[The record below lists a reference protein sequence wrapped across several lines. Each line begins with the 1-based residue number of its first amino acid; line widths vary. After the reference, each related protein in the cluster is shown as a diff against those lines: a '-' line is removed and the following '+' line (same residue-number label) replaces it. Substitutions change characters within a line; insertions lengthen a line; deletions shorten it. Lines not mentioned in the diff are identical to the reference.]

1 MKGLD
6 IFRRH
11 FEGLSHHYVLIG
23 GAACEIIMEEV
34 GLDFR
39 ATKDLDLVI
48 LVEALDAAFGERF
61 WAFVEA
67 GGYQQRERSGGGR
80 EFYRFQKPADPDFPA
95 MLELFSRAPDAI
107 TPAEGSALTPLPI
120 DEDIASLSAIL
131 LDDSYYTALVENSR
145 AVHGVAVLD
154 ERILIPFKAKAHL
167 DLAAR
172 RDQGEHIDQKTV
184 RKHRADVFR
193 LLQLLAEDERAV
205 LPEAI
210 AVDMAS
216 FAAKVDADG
225 DFQPK
230 DIGLA
235 GDAAAQTA
243 RLRAIYGIIAA

>member
-23 GAACEIIMEEV
+23 GAACEIIMDEV

-48 LVEALDAAFGERF
+48 LVEALDAGFGERF

-80 EFYRFQKPADPDFPA
+80 EFYRFQKPSAPDFPA
-95 MLELFSRAPDAI
+95 MLELFSRVPDAI
-107 TPAEGSALTPLPI
+107 TLADGSVFTPLPV

-131 LDDSYYTALVENSR
+131 LDDTYYTALVENSR
-145 AVHGVAVLD
+145 VVDGVAVLD
-154 ERILIPFKAKAHL
+154 ERLLIPFKAKAHL
-167 DLAAR
+167 DLAMR
-172 RDQGEHIDQKTV
+172 RDQGEHIDQKNV
-184 RKHRADVFR
+184 RKHRTDVFR
-193 LLQLLAEDERAV
+193 LLQLLPADERVV

-210 AVDMAS
+210 AADMAS
-216 FAAKVDADG
+216 FAAKVGADG

-230 DIGLA
+230 AIGLT

-243 RLRAIYGIIAA
+243 RLRTIYGITAA

>member
-6 IFRRH
+6 VFRRH

-23 GAACEIIMEEV
+23 GAACEIIMEEF

-48 LVEALDAAFGERF
+48 LAETLDAGFGERF
-61 WAFVEA
+61 WTFVEA

-80 EFYRFQKPADPDFPA
+80 EFYRFQKPANPDFPA

-107 TPAEGSALTPLPI
+107 TPAAGSVLTPLPI

-131 LDDSYYTALVENSR
+131 LDDAYYSALVKGAR
-145 AVHGVAVLD
+145 AVDGVAVLD

-172 RDQGEHIDQKTV
+172 RDSGEPIDRKTV

-193 LLQLLAEDERAV
+193 LLQLLADDERIA
-205 LPEAI
+205 LPEVI
-210 AVDMAS
+210 AADLAS
-216 FAAKVDADG
+216 FAAKVESDG

-235 GDAAAQTA
+235 GDAVAQTE
-243 RLRAIYGIIAA
+243 RLRVIYGVAAA

>member
-6 IFRRH
+6 VFRRH

-80 EFYRFQKPADPDFPA
+80 EFYRFQKPANPDFPA

-107 TPAEGSALTPLPI
+107 TPAAGSALTPLPI

-131 LDDSYYTALVENSR
+131 LDDAYYTALVENAR
-145 AVHGVAVLD
+145 PVDGVAVLD

-172 RDQGEHIDQKTV
+172 RDRGEPIDQKTV

-193 LLQLLAEDERAV
+193 LLQLLADDERIT

-210 AVDMAS
+210 AADMES
-216 FAAKVDADG
+216 FATKVETDG

-230 DIGLA
+230 DIGLG

-243 RLRAIYGIIAA
+243 RLRAIYGVAAA

>member
-1 MKGLD
+1 MKELD

-23 GAACEIIMEEV
+23 GAACKIIMDEV

-48 LVEALDAAFGERF
+48 LVEALDAAFGKRF

-67 GGYQQRERSGGGR
+67 GGYLQRERSGGGR
-80 EFYRFQKPADPDFPA
+80 EFYRFQKPANLDFPA

-107 TPAEGSALTPLPI
+107 TPAEGSTLTPLPI

-131 LDDSYYTALVENSR
+131 LDDAYYTALVENSR
-145 AVHGVAVLD
+145 AVDGIAVLD
-154 ERILIPFKAKAHL
+154 ERMLIPFKAKAHL

-172 RDQGEHIDQKTV
+172 RGQGETIDQKTV

-193 LLQLLAEDERAV
+193 LLQLLAEDERV
-205 LPEAI
+205 TLPQAI
-210 AVDMAS
+210 AADMAA

-230 DIGLA
+230 DIGLV
-235 GDAAAQTA
+235 GDATAQTA
-243 RLRAIYGIIAA
+243 RLRAIYEIIAA

>member
-6 IFRRH
+6 VFRQH
-11 FEGLSHHYVLIG
+11 FDGLSHHYVLIG
-23 GAACEIIMEEV
+23 GAACEIVMEEV

-48 LVEALDAAFGERF
+48 LVEALDAAFGTRF

-80 EFYRFQKPADPDFPA
+80 EFYRFQKPADPRFPA

-107 TPAEGSALTPLPI
+107 TPSEGSALTPLPI

-131 LDDSYYTALVENSR
+131 LDDAYYNALIENGR
-145 AVHGVAVLD
+145 TIDGVAVLD
-154 ERILIPFKAKAHL
+154 ERMLIPFKAKAHL

-172 RDQGEHIDQKTV
+172 REAGEPVDQKTV

-193 LLQLLAEDERAV
+193 LLQLLADDERIA

-210 AVDMAS
+210 AADLAA

-235 GDAAAQTA
+235 GDAADQTT
-243 RLRAIYGIIAA
+243 RLRSIYGVAAA

>member
-6 IFRRH
+6 VFRRH

-48 LVEALDAAFGERF
+48 LVEALDAIFGARF
-61 WAFVEA
+61 WEFVQA

-80 EFYRFQKPADPDFPA
+80 EFYRFQKPANPDFPA
-95 MLELFSRAPDAI
+95 MLELFSRAPAAI
-107 TPAEGSALTPLPI
+107 TPAKGSVLTPLPL

-131 LDDSYYTALVENSR
+131 LDDAYYTALVENSR
-145 AVHGVAVLD
+145 TVEGVAVLD
-154 ERILIPFKAKAHL
+154 ERMLIPFKAKAHL

-172 RDQGEHIDQKTV
+172 RDQGEQIDQKTV

-193 LLQLLAEDERAV
+193 LLQLLPEDERV
-205 LPEAI
+205 TLPKAI
-210 AVDMAS
+210 AADMAA
-216 FAAKVDADG
+216 FAAKVVADG
-225 DFQPK
+225 EFQPK

-235 GDAAAQTA
+235 GDAATQTA
-243 RLRAIYGIIAA
+243 RLRAIYGITAA

>member
-6 IFRRH
+6 VFRQH
-11 FEGLSHHYVLIG
+11 FDGLSHHYVLIG
-23 GAACEIIMEEV
+23 GAACEIVMEEV

-80 EFYRFQKPADPDFPA
+80 EFYRFQKPADPRFPA

-107 TPAEGSALTPLPI
+107 TPSEGSALTPLPI

-131 LDDSYYTALVENSR
+131 LDDAYYNALVQNGR
-145 AVHGVAVLD
+145 TIDGVAVLD
-154 ERILIPFKAKAHL
+154 ERMLIPFKAKAHL

-172 RDQGEHIDQKTV
+172 REAGEPVDQKTV

-193 LLQLLAEDERAV
+193 LLQLLADDERIA

-210 AVDMAS
+210 AADLAA

-235 GDAAAQTA
+235 GDASAQTA
-243 RLRAIYGIIAA
+243 RLRSIYGVAAA

>member
-193 LLQLLAEDERAV
+193 LLQLLAEDERVV